1 MPQQLSPVPQLL
13 TGWLGKAL
21 LSRWTV
27 KDENEIAIERAG
39 EEYSEQRQEQ
49 LSLTNASVTDELI
62 VSIG

>member
-1 MPQQLSPVPQLL
+1 M
-13 TGWLGKAL
+13 
-21 LSRWTV
+21 

-39 EEYSEQRQEQ
+39 EEYSEQRQGQ